1 MPIYNY
7 RAIDSGGNPVSGEL
21 SANNEADL
29 KLFLNKKG
37 YVLLKQTKKSSIFF
51 GGGAG
56 RIKTRDIIIFSR
68 QLSVM
73 ISAGITIHEAIQLL
87 ADSSEKAV
95 MRKHLRNIHDDLKAG
110 YTLSECMKRT
120 GAFDEFMIGMVK
132 VGEISGAFDDIM
144 KRVAD
149 FYEKDGAMR
158 RSVKSALM
166 YPCILVFV
174 TVLVII
180 YMMVGLIP
188 QFEGIF
194 AQLDAGELP
203 GLTLFVTNVSR
214 FFIKNIVTIVAV
226 TAAAVGALTYS
237 LRTDYGKFKRDAL
250 ALKLPVVKNVT
261 MKMATSRFAR
271 CMDILTKSGVS
282 IAQSFDLVNS
292 MITNRVIR
300 QEFKKCKEAT
310 LAGHSYSSS
319 LAKVVYF
326 PKMLINMVMVGEKSG
341 SLSEVFD
348 RTSVFFDDEAT
359 EALKKMV
366 QLIEPVML
374 VILGAVVLVII
385 LAVMLPMISM
395 MNAV

>member
-7 RAIDSGGNPVSGEL
+7 SAIDSEGTPVSGEL
-21 SANNEADL
+21 TASNEQEL
-29 KLFLNKKG
+29 KLLLNKKG
-37 YVLLKQTKKSSIFF
+37 FILLRQNRKTSLLSEW
-51 GGGAG
+51 GPA
-56 RIKTRDIIIFSR
+56 RITNRDIIIFSR

-73 ISAGITIHEAIQLL
+73 ISAGISIHEAIQLL
-87 ADSSEKAV
+87 ADSSEKAI
-95 MRKHLRNIHDDLKAG
+95 MRKTLRNIHDDLRAG
-110 YTLSECMKRT
+110 YPLSDSMKHT
-120 GAFDEFMIGMVK
+120 DVFDEFMIGMVK

-166 YPCILVFV
+166 YPCILTFV
-174 TVLVII
+174 TVTVII

-194 AQLDAGELP
+194 MQLDAGELP
-203 GLTLFVTNVSR
+203 VITRLVSNISNY
-214 FFIKNIVTIVAV
+214 FITHIVEIIAVLVAIIGATIYFLK
-226 TAAAVGALTYS
+226 TE
-237 LRTDYGKFKRDAL
+237 YGKFKRDAL
-250 ALKLPVVKNVT
+250 ALKIPVVKTVT

-271 CMDILTKSGVS
+271 CMDILTKSGVT

-292 MITNRVIR
+292 MISNRVIR

-310 LAGHSYSSS
+310 IAGHSYAAS
-319 LAKVVYF
+319 LAKVAYF
-326 PKMLINMVMVGEKSG
+326 PKMLISMVMVGEKSG

-348 RTSVFFDDEAT
+348 KTSVFFDDEAT
-359 EALKKMV
+359 EALKKMI
-366 QLIEPVML
+366 QLIEPIML
-374 VILGAVVLVII
+374 VLLGGVVLIII
-385 LAVMLPMISM
+385 LSIMLPMISM